1 VGKYIK
7 MKKIIS
13 IFLPLILVGGIL
25 FSQEEGLLSERNSKK
40 GGLFGKKSKDETPK
54 KDIILI
60 KDPYTIDDLN
70 KIKSEFNSGKSG
82 SLELLI
88 EIYKDKNQILQVR
101 LDALNILS
109 ISKDPILKMAILE
122 TISDSSFLEME
133 IMKKALK
140 ILIGFNSPESTAGLI
155 EGLSNSE
162 MQIMD
167 LRAEIIESIGE
178 NNSEDKVITLLEL
191 YEISLKNHQRMNELL
206 TLSLGELDDNRAIP
220 LLMDIARNDE
230 IDLHI
235 RNRAVEILSR
245 KNAPELVD
253 FFVEMLGSPG
263 SNDQMLNFVNN
274 SMGIVERDRLL
285 MALLES
291 YQIGKNR
298 YYAVLH
304 SIMGS
309 LEDYSNP
316 EIKPVFIEVAKTDGF
331 PRLLRIKAIQSLS
344 TFGDVS
350 VLDELIPILEDSY
363 NYDYFYELNNL
374 ANSLNAGDFYKNK
387 IREASLKAMQSN

>member
-1 VGKYIK
+1 
-7 MKKIIS
+7 MKKIIL
-13 IFLPLILVGGIL
+13 IILPLILIVGLIYPEDDGSSL
-25 FSQEEGLLSERNSKK
+25 GEEKRS
-40 GGLFGKKSKDETPK
+40 GLFGRKSKDSSSK
-54 KDIILI
+54 KDIILV
-60 KDPYTIDDLN
+60 KDPYTMDDLN
-70 KIKSEFNSGKSG
+70 KIRSDFNSQKSG

-88 EIYKDKNQILQVR
+88 EIYKDKNQILKVR
-101 LDALNILS
+101 LESLNILS
-109 ISKDPILKMAILE
+109 SSKDPSLKTAILE
-122 TISDSSFLEME
+122 TIADSDFLEME
-133 IMKKALK
+133 IMKNALK
-140 ILIGFNSPESTAGLI
+140 ILISFDSPESSAGLI
-155 EGLSNSE
+155 KGLSNSE

-206 TLSLGELDDNRAIP
+206 TLSLGELEDDRAIP
-220 LLMDIARNDE
+220 LLMDIAKNDE

-235 RNRAVEILSR
+235 RNRAIEILSR

-253 FFVEMLGSPG
+253 FFVSMLGSPG
-263 SNDQMLNFVNN
+263 SNDQMHKFINN

-298 YYAVLH
+298 YHAVLH
-304 SIMGS
+304 SLMGS

-344 TFGDVS
+344 TFEDVS

-363 NYDYFYELNNL
+363 NYDYYYELNNL
-374 ANSLNAGDFYKNK
+374 ANSIDAGEFYKNK
-387 IREASLKAMQSN
+387 IRQASLKAMQSNK

>member
-1 VGKYIK
+1 
-7 MKKIIS
+7 MKKIIL
-13 IFLPLILVGGIL
+13 IILPLILFTGTI
-25 FSQEEGLLSERNSKK
+25 FTQEDNKR
-40 GGLFGKKSKDETPK
+40 GGLFNRKSSELSEK
-54 KDIILI
+54 KDIILV
-60 KDPYTIDDLN
+60 KDPYTMDDLN
-70 KIKSEFNSGKSG
+70 KIRSDFNSQKAG

-88 EIYKDKNQILQVR
+88 EIYKDKNQILKVR
-101 LDALNILS
+101 LESLNILS
-109 ISKDPILKMAILE
+109 TSKNPSIKSAILE
-122 TISDSSFLEME
+122 TISDSEFLEME

-140 ILIGFNSPESTAGLI
+140 ILISYGSPESSSGLI
-155 EGLSNSE
+155 QGLSNSE

-167 LRAEIIESIGE
+167 LRSEIIESIGE
-178 NNSEDKVITLLEL
+178 NNTEDKVITLLEL

-206 TLSLGELDDNRAIP
+206 TLSLGELEDDRAIP
-220 LLMDIARNDE
+220 LLMDIAKNDE

-235 RNRAVEILSR
+235 RNRAIEILSR

-263 SNDQMLNFVNN
+263 SNDQMLTFINN

-304 SIMGS
+304 SLMGS

-316 EIKPVFIEVAKTDGF
+316 
-331 PRLLRIKAIQSLS
+331 RNKASI
-344 TFGDVS
+344 
-350 VLDELIPILEDSY
+350 Y
-363 NYDYFYELNNL
+363 
-374 ANSLNAGDFYKNK
+374 
-387 IREASLKAMQSN
+387 

>member
-25 FSQEEGLLSERNSKK
+25 FSQEEGLSSEGKSKK

-60 KDPYTIDDLN
+60 KDPYTADDLN
-70 KIKSEFNSGKSG
+70 KIKSEFNSEKSG

-101 LDALNILS
+101 LEALNTLS
-109 ISKDPILKMAILE
+109 TSKDPTLKMAILE
-122 TISDSSFLEME
+122 TISDSDFLEME

-206 TLSLGELDDNRAIP
+206 TLSLGELDDDRAIP

-331 PRLLRIKAIQSLS
+331 PRLLRIKAIQS
-344 TFGDVS
+344 
-350 VLDELIPILEDSY
+350 
-363 NYDYFYELNNL
+363 N
-374 ANSLNAGDFYKNK
+374 
-387 IREASLKAMQSN
+387 

>member
-1 VGKYIK
+1 
-7 MKKIIS
+7 MKKIIL
-13 IFLPLILVGGIL
+13 IILPLILFTGTI
-25 FSQEEGLLSERNSKK
+25 FSEEDNKR
-40 GGLFGKKSKDETPK
+40 GGLFSRKSSESSDK
-54 KDIILI
+54 KDIILV
-60 KDPYTIDDLN
+60 KDPYTMDDLN
-70 KIKSEFNSGKSG
+70 KIRSDFNSQKSG

-88 EIYKDKNQILQVR
+88 EIYKDKNQILEVR
-101 LDALNILS
+101 LESLNILS
-109 ISKDPILKMAILE
+109 TSKNPSIKSAILE
-122 TISDSSFLEME
+122 TISDSEFLEME

-140 ILIGFNSPESTAGLI
+140 ILISYDSPESYSGLI
-155 EGLSNSE
+155 QGLSNSE

-178 NNSEDKVITLLEL
+178 NNTEDKVITLLEL

-206 TLSLGELDDNRAIP
+206 TLSLGELEDDRAIP
-220 LLMDIARNDE
+220 LLMDIAKNDE

-235 RNRAVEILSR
+235 RNRAIEILSR

-263 SNDQMLNFVNN
+263 SNDQMLTFINN

-304 SIMGS
+304 SLMGS

-316 EIKPVFIEVAKTDGF
+316 EIKPVFIEVARTDGF

-344 TFGDVS
+344 SFGDVS

-363 NYDYFYELNNL
+363 NYDYYYELNNL
-374 ANSLNAGDFYKNK
+374 ANSLNAGAEYKNR
-387 IREASLKAMQSN
+387 IREASLKAMKPKK

>member
-1 VGKYIK
+1 
-7 MKKIIS
+7 MKKIIP
-13 IFLPLILVGGIL
+13 IFLPLVLVVGIL
-25 FSQEEGLLSERNSKK
+25 FTQEEDSISSENTKK
-40 GGLFGKKSKDETPK
+40 SGLFGRKSKNKTTKKESPK
-54 KDIILI
+54 KDIVLV

-70 KIKSEFNSGKSG
+70 KIKSNFNSGKSG

-101 LDALNILS
+101 LEALNILS
-109 ISKDPILKMAILE
+109 VSEDPTLKTAILE
-122 TISDSSFLEME
+122 TISDSDFLEME

-140 ILIGFNSPESTAGLI
+140 ILIGFDSPESSAGLI

-167 LRAEIIESIGE
+167 LRSEIIESIGE

-206 TLSLGELDDNRAIP
+206 TLSLGELNDDRAIP

-304 SIMGS
+304 SLMSS

-344 TFGDVS
+344 TFGDVG
-350 VLDELIPILEDSY
+350 VLDELIPMLEDSY
-363 NYDYFYELNNL
+363 NYDYYYELNNL
-374 ANSLNAGDFYKNK
+374 ANSLNAGDFYENK
-387 IREASLKAMQSN
+387 MREASLKAMQSN